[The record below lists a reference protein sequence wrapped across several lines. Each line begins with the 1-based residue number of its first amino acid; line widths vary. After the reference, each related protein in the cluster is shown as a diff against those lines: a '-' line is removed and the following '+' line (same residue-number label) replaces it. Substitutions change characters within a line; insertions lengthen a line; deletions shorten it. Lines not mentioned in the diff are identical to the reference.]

1 MKQFITGAAGFIGSN
16 YVRYILE
23 HTDDEV
29 TVFDALTYAGNL
41 STLKDVD
48 DSPRFSFVKGNIC
61 DPSAIAEAMKGHD
74 AVVHFAAE
82 SHVDR
87 SIDGSEDFILT
98 NCFGTNVVIDAARKL
113 DIGRVLH
120 IGTDEV
126 YGSVEVG
133 SSLETDPLEPRS
145 PYSASKAGSDL
156 IALAYHHT
164 HGTPVLV
171 TRCTNNFGPYQYP
184 EKAIPL
190 FTTNLIDGKKIP
202 LYGDGL
208 NERDWLYVDD
218 HCSGV
223 HLVLTKGTV
232 GEIYNIGAGNETPN
246 RVLVDK
252 LLGIFGVGEE
262 MVQYVEDRKGHDR
275 RYSVNIDKI
284 TKLGWKK
291 TRTLDEALQE
301 TVQWYRDNRWW
312 WEPLKG
318 KK

>member
-16 YVRYILE
+16 YVRYVLDN
-23 HTDDEV
+23 TDDEV

-48 DSPRFSFVKGNIC
+48 DSPRFRFVKGNIC
-61 DPSAIAEAMKGHD
+61 DPAAVSDAMRGHD

-98 NCFGTNVVIDAARKL
+98 NCFGTNVVVDAARKL

-164 HGTPVLV
+164 HGTPVVV

-208 NERDWLYVDD
+208 NERDWLFVDD

-223 HLVLTKGTV
+223 HLVLTNGQA

-262 MVQYVEDRKGHDR
+262 MVQYVEDRKDHDR

-291 TRTLDEALQE
+291 QRTLDEALEE
-301 TVQWYRDNRWW
+301 TVRWYRDNRWW